1 MAVWADFDEDD
12 EPPSL
17 VRSQLTTRPSRDT
30 NSDEAVQSNGYGGVD
45 SGPSAYVAHALRCYP
60 VAEKLASYL
69 DLTDLDS
76 LSSTCRPVH
85 ESLIQFAHQ
94 LKQHSLRCAFEIGT
108 KKQADQD
115 EVLAL
120 QLSVEDQLGLSASSG
135 LAFPVSLHSQPQPSF
150 QSSLGLTGKVS
161 RCARDLVAPCRKCGT
176 IVCRNCIEKP
186 PSNRLLPGRMRRL
199 CDSCLDAP
207 LILHKAPLHEPVK
220 HSAPSSSASSTRSQ
234 RSDSDLSDHGE
245 ADHHHTVESVS
256 QMPEMWLR
264 DECTCA
270 DRGVYLCQQCGHAN
284 YSADNIYQ
292 RVWKWRSRYSTHL
305 GGGLGTG
312 LGLGNQGQKCGR
324 GRRCLATRDAMALM
338 ETECAAE
345 EASTPSAY
353 EVSRSNTPINHDHD
367 HEARPEPG
375 YFRQEIEGIGGHLKS
390 KSKKLVKVGATVYE
404 FRDERESGK
413 YLAREASGEL
423 RAWCSWCDRVCP
435 DKQDREEVADENKA
449 A

>member
-1 MAVWADFDEDD
+1 M
-12 EPPSL
+12 
-17 VRSQLTTRPSRDT
+17 
-30 NSDEAVQSNGYGGVD
+30 
-45 SGPSAYVAHALRCYP
+45 
-60 VAEKLASYL
+60 
-69 DLTDLDS
+69 
-76 LSSTCRPVH
+76 
-85 ESLIQFAHQ
+85 
-94 LKQHSLRCAFEIGT
+94 
-108 KKQADQD
+108 
-115 EVLAL
+115 
-120 QLSVEDQLGLSASSG
+120 EDQLSLDSG
-135 LAFPVSLHSQPQPSF
+135 GPAFPVSMYAPSPAF
-150 QSSLGLTGKVS
+150 QSSLGLSGKTS

-176 IVCRNCIEKP
+176 SVCRNCIEKP

-199 CDSCLDAP
+199 CESCSEAP
-207 LILHKAPLHEPVK
+207 LILHQVPLDETVETTT
-220 HSAPSSSASSTRSQ
+220 PSSSASSTRSQ
-234 RSDSDLSDHGE
+234 RSDSDLSQIGE
-245 ADHHHTVESVS
+245 GEHHHTIETVRE
-256 QMPEMWLR
+256 MPEMWLR

-270 DRGVYLCQQCGHAN
+270 SRGVYLCQQCGHAN

-338 ETECAAE
+338 ETECSSE
-345 EASTPSAY
+345 EVSTPTAY
-353 EVSRSNTPINHDHD
+353 EFSRSITPVNHDHD

-423 RAWCSWCDRVCP
+423 RAWCSWCSRVCP
-435 DKQDREEVADENKA
+435 GRLDREDVSKA
-449 A
+449 RA